1 VSTYSEE
8 PVNEPFTGNGPD
20 DDKADDG
27 LGYGDGAQDEE
38 TGDAGTG
45 YDDEED
51 EEDGP

>member
-8 PVNEPFTGNGPD
+8 EPFTGNGPD
-20 DDKADDG
+20 DGKADDG
-27 LGYGDGAQDEE
+27 IGYEPDGAEHDEE